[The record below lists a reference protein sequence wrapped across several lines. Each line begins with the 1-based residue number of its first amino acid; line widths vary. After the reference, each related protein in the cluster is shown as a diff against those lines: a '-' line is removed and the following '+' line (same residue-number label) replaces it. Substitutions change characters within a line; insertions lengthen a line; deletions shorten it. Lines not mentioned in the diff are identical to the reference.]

1 MASNSLRIDP
11 GNVVSHEDAQE
22 IRELYEA
29 LRDRKTAALV
39 GPDGA
44 QRSIPPAVYDLLI
57 EILQNMQEGKPVQ
70 LMHVNEPMS
79 TKAAADYLGVSRQF
93 FVGELE
99 AKKVPYHTVGKHR
112 RVYFQDLMEYDKQRR
127 QGRKAAIQN
136 LARQSQEL
144 GIYDEFISMDGE

>member
-39 GPDGA
+39 GPDGV
-44 QRSIPPAVYDLLI
+44 QLSIPTAVYDLLV

-70 LMHVNEPMS
+70 LMNVNEPMS
-79 TKAAADYLGVSRQF
+79 TQAAADYLGVSRQF
-93 FVGELE
+93 FVGELM
-99 AKKVPYHTVGKHR
+99 AGKIPYYHAGKHK
-112 RVYFQDLMEYDKQRR
+112 RVYFKDLVEYDKQRR